1 MNKKITSSA
10 VLLSLVLSPLAAY
23 SGVTP
28 SIKVPETTTTVT
40 TPPKTT
46 TTTGT
51 SKGIEDGI
59 ASGIKDSQPSVKDG
73 SDKSKSGNGFAQ
85 AVNMI
90 TGGAQVVMG
99 GYMIKTGMAPCPT
112 VAGCNVPMI
121 AMGVM
126 TVSMGL
132 TNLAQGQDHGGAASS
147 AGVTGFQTDG
157 FGGLTGTGSGSGSGN
172 SDDPYVKTALGDS
185 NYKAIGSTLKTLE
198 AQGVYNPKTGEFKV
212 GDKTYKGS
220 DFSSAS
226 AMAAAGMP
234 KGMIDGA
241 MAANAEAERKAL
253 AKLEKVKIGA
263 ATASNGYEEGGGG
276 GGAGVSGDGS
286 GSDDGSS
293 AYAGGGRGL
302 GKTGLERDPSSLAGM
317 SKNYNGEPI
326 GVAADSIFLM
336 MSRRYKV
343 KESQESFFGPADLAL
358 QK

>member
-1 MNKKITSSA
+1 MKKQITSG
-10 VLLSLVLSPLAAY
+10 VITLSLIFSPLLAY
-23 SGVTP
+23 SATGV
-28 SIKVPETTTTVT
+28 
-40 TPPKTT
+40 
-46 TTTGT
+46 
-51 SKGIEDGI
+51 EDGKTV
-59 ASGIKDSQPSVKDG
+59 SGTRDNQPSVKDG
-73 SDKSKSGNGFAQ
+73 ADKSKSGNGFAQ
-85 AVNMI
+85 AVNMV

-99 GYMIKTGMAPCPT
+99 GVMIQQGFASTPAT
-112 VAGCNVPMI
+112 NWSLV
-121 AMGVM
+121 AMGTMVL
-126 TVSMGL
+126 SMGL
-132 TNLAQGQDHGGAASS
+132 TNLAQGKDHGGAAGS

-157 FGGLTGTGSGSGSGN
+157 FGGLTETGN
-172 SDDPYVKTALGDS
+172 TNDPYVNAATKDP

-198 AQGVYNPKTGEFKV
+198 AQGVYNPKTGAFKI
-212 GDKTYKGS
+212 GDKTYKSS
-220 DFSSAS
+220 DFSSAG
-226 AMAAAGMP
+226 AMAAAGFP

-263 ATASNGYEEGGGG
+263 STAANGYEEGGGG
-276 GGAGVSGDGS
+276 GGGAPVGDGS
-286 GSDDGSS
+286 GGMDDGSG
-293 AYAGGGRGL
+293 AYAGAGGAGH